1 MRVARS
7 LARGFIGL
15 FLCSLSVAASATPGA
30 QQLLEASDAIRNPV
44 DPFSLTT
51 TLIEFHAGRQTDEDI
66 LTVYSKIDAD
76 SGQYRTLVHFDSPVR
91 DVDKLLLKNGM
102 DLWFYDPSSQA
113 SVRISPQQRLL
124 GQAANGDVV
133 TVNWA
138 HDYTPSLAG
147 EEDVTDGDR
156 QLKHCYKLT
165 LAARSTEAT
174 YHSIDLWLDSV
185 TKRPVKARF
194 YAESGTLL
202 KASYFRRFKEELGT
216 VRPTEIV
223 IIDGLDPGWVTVMR
237 YSNYQWRNI
246 PDAWMQHDY
255 LARFKPN

>member
-1 MRVARS
+1 MRLVPSRR
-7 LARGFIGL
+7 LVGMM
-15 FLCSLSVAASATPGA
+15 LCCLSMAAYAAPNA

-44 DPFSLTT
+44 KPFSLTT
-51 TLIEFHAGRQTDEDI
+51 TLIEFHQGRETDRNL
-66 LTVYSKIDAD
+66 LTVYSKIDPIG
-76 SGQYRTLVHFDSPVR
+76 GQYRTLVHFDAPAR
-91 DVDKLLLKNGM
+91 DLDKLLLKNGS

-138 HDYTPSLAG
+138 HDYLPSLAG
-147 EEDVTDGDR
+147 EDDIDDGDR
-156 QLKHCYKLT
+156 QRRHCYKLN
-165 LAARSTEAT
+165 LVARSLDAT
-174 YHSIDLWLDSV
+174 YHSIDLWLDSL

-202 KASYFRRFKEELGT
+202 KVSYFRRFQEELGAE
-216 VRPTEIV
+216 RPTEIV

-237 YSNYQWRNI
+237 YSNYAWRAI

-255 LARFKPN
+255 LAHFEPN

>member
-1 MRVARS
+1 MKSALSRWFAVIT
-7 LARGFIGL
+7 F
-15 FLCSLSVAASATPGA
+15 CVSVAANASPSA
-30 QQLLEASDAIRNPV
+30 QQLLEASDAIRNPGK
-44 DPFSLTT
+44 PFSLTT
-51 TLIEFHAGRQTDEDI
+51 TLIEFHQGRQTDQNI
-66 LTVYSKIDAD
+66 LSVYSKIDPD
-76 SGQYRTLVHFDSPVR
+76 NGQYRSLVHFDAPAR
-91 DVDKLLLKNGM
+91 DVDKLLLKNGL

-147 EEDVTDGDR
+147 EEDIADGDR
-156 QLKHCYKLT
+156 QTKHCYKLA
-165 LAARSTEAT
+165 LVARSPEAT
-174 YHSIDLWLDSV
+174 YHAIDLWLDSA
-185 TKRPVKARF
+185 TMRPVKARF

-202 KASYFRRFKEELGT
+202 KVSYFRRFQEELGA

-237 YSNYQWRNI
+237 YSNYAWRDI
-246 PDAWMQHDY
+246 PDSWMQREY

>member
-1 MRVARS
+1 MRFALS
-7 LARGFIGL
+7 LARGFAGIV
-15 FLCSLSVAASATPGA
+15 LCFLSVAANATPDA
-30 QQLLEASDAIRNPV
+30 QQLLEASDAIRNPSK
-44 DPFSLTT
+44 PFSLTT
-51 TLIEFHAGRQTDEDI
+51 TLIEFHQSRQTDEDI
-66 LTVYSKIDAD
+66 LSVYSKIDPD
-76 SGQYRTLVHFDSPVR
+76 GGQYRSLVHFDSPAR

-138 HDYTPSLAG
+138 HDYTPSFAG
-147 EEDVTDGDR
+147 EEDITDGDR

-165 LAARSTEAT
+165 LMARSTEAT
-174 YHSIDLWLDSV
+174 YHSIDLWLDSA

-202 KASYFRRFKEELGT
+202 KASYFRRFREALGA

-237 YSNYQWRNI
+237 YSNYQWRDI
-246 PDAWMQHDY
+246 PDSWMQHDY
-255 LARFKPN
+255 LAHFKPN

>member
-1 MRVARS
+1 MR
-7 LARGFIGL
+7 LARPLSRGFVGIL
-15 FLCSLSVAASATPGA
+15 FCWISTLAGAAPNA
-30 QQLLEASDAIRNPV
+30 QQLLEASDAIRNPIK
-44 DPFSLTT
+44 PFSLTT
-51 TLIEFHAGRQTDEDI
+51 TLIEFHQGRQTDQDI

-76 SGQYRTLVHFDSPVR
+76 GGQYRSLIHFDSPAR
-91 DVDKLLLKNGM
+91 DMDKLLLKSGT

-138 HDYTPSLAG
+138 RDYAPSLAG
-147 EEDVTDGDR
+147 EEDIADGDR
-156 QLKHCYKLT
+156 QQKHCDKLT
-165 LAARSTEAT
+165 LLARSTEAT

-202 KASYFRRFKEELGT
+202 KTSYFRRFQEELGA

-237 YSNYQWRNI
+237 YSNYEWRDI

-255 LARFKPN
+255 LAHFSPN

>member
-1 MRVARS
+1 MRFAPSRWFVAIS
-7 LARGFIGL
+7 LCCL
-15 FLCSLSVAASATPGA
+15 TVAAGAAPNA
-30 QQLLEASDAIRNPV
+30 QQLLEASDAIRNPAK
-44 DPFSLTT
+44 PFSLTT
-51 TLIEFHAGRQTDEDI
+51 TLIEFHQGRQTDQNL
-66 LTVYSKIDAD
+66 LTVYSKIDPD
-76 SGQYRTLVHFDSPVR
+76 GGQYRSLVHFDAPAR
-91 DVDKLLLKNGM
+91 DADKLLLKNGLDM
-102 DLWFYDPSSQA
+102 WFYDPSSQA

-138 HDYTPSLAG
+138 HDYVPSLAG
-147 EEDVTDGDR
+147 EEDITDGDR
-156 QLKHCYKLT
+156 QPKHCYKLT
-165 LAARSTEAT
+165 LLARSAEAT
-174 YHSIDLWLDSV
+174 YHSIDLWLDSA

-202 KASYFRRFKEELGT
+202 KVSYFRRFQTELGT

-237 YSNYQWRNI
+237 YSNYAWRAI

-255 LARFKPN
+255 LARFEPN